1 MGKSRGK
8 SGSGDGSAQGP
19 DTGPVVGER
28 SSGRGRSIR
37 WILFGILILYT
48 LVGVYHAQ
56 LLTALGR
63 YLVVEHPPS
72 KSDLV
77 VCLAGGNIERGLA
90 TADCYQKG
98 LAPKI
103 FIAPE
108 EPPDS
113 FELLKSRSIEY
124 PRTVDL
130 FVDLLLK
137 LGVPRPAIL
146 IGERPSES
154 TAGEARL
161 VRELLARERY
171 RSIILVT
178 SPTHSRRSFL
188 TFSKILGSDVRI
200 QVVPSPY
207 SKFNP
212 EDWWRHRKY
221 AREVLWEYQKLA
233 YYYLMELR

>member
-1 MGKSRGK
+1 MGKSRGE
-8 SGSGDGSAQGP
+8 SGSGDGSAPGP
-19 DTGPVVGER
+19 DTGPVGGER

-37 WILFGILILYT
+37 WVLFGILIFYT
-48 LVGVYHAQ
+48 LVGVFHAQ

-63 YLVVEHPPS
+63 YLVVEHTPS
-72 KSDLV
+72 KSDLI

-103 FIAPE
+103 FISPE

-113 FELLKSRSIEY
+113 IELLKSRSIEY
-124 PRTVDL
+124 PRTIDL
-130 FVDLLLK
+130 FVDLMLK
-137 LGVPRPAIL
+137 LGVPRSAIL
-146 IGERPSES
+146 IGEKPSGS
-154 TAGEARL
+154 TAGEARI
-161 VRELLARERY
+161 VRELLDREGY

-178 SPTHSRRSFL
+178 SPTHTRRSFL
-188 TFSKILGSDVRI
+188 TFSRILGSDIRI
-200 QVVPSPY
+200 QLVPSPY

-212 EDWWRHRKY
+212 EDWWKQRKY

-233 YYYLMELR
+233 YYYLSELR